1 MVPVQWRLSARIA
14 VGLIGQVQELIKSI
28 LMMVLLKLILKAR
41 NHFFDFG
48 ETNKIFPLKGVL
60 IYHLLTIS
68 TSSPQVNHKIY
79 SEEDLLAIDSSPHE
93 VIDQL
98 AVETFSDAQGTVLLP
113 PPSFQP
119 TGNL

>member
-1 MVPVQWRLSARIA
+1 
-14 VGLIGQVQELIKSI
+14 
-28 LMMVLLKLILKAR
+28 MMVLLILKAI
-41 NHFFDFG
+41 NHLFYFG

-60 IYHLLTIS
+60 IFHLLTIS

-79 SEEDLLAIDSSPHE
+79 SEEDLLAIDSSPPE

-98 AVETFSDAQGTVLLP
+98 AVETVSDAQGTFVLP
-113 PPSFQP
+113 PSSFQP